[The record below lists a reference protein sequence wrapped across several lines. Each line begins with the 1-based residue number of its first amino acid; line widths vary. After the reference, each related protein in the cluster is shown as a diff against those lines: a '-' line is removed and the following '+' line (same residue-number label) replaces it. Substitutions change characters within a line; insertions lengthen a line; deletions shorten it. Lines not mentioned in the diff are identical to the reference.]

1 MIVFI
6 NENSVFL
13 VGGGNSK
20 QVQSIDFDG
29 VTDLTEAKQKQWVML
44 GSLTYNVIGAGVQ
57 FYNNKLFVLSSD
69 DSDTLFKDSDIVQS
83 FDLLTNTTK
92 ISGV

>member
-1 MIVFI
+1 M
-6 NENSVFL
+6 FL
-13 VGGGNSK
+13 VGGNGSK
-20 QVQSIDFDG
+20 RVQSINFDG

-44 GSLTYNVIGAGVQ
+44 GSLKYDVYEAGVQ
-57 FYNNKLFVLSSD
+57 FYNNKLFVISSYSSSYYD
-69 DSDTLFKDSDIVQS
+69 NVQS